1 MDELARAFHT
11 DLAAVL
17 RVRGGL
23 LETVA
28 FRSPACADPGW
39 TQPADAGLVGRCLR
53 ERLPVMSG
61 DVRSE
66 PDYRDMA
73 PELDVRSE
81 LAVPVFV
88 DGRAW
93 GAIDLESHEAD
104 AFDAEDA
111 RVVRAAA
118 AQLGSALARL
128 SMRPSGQR
136 AQAS

>member
-1 MDELARAFHT
+1 VGELARAFQT

-17 RVRGGL
+17 CVRGGL

-28 FRSPACADPGW
+28 FRSPRCADPGW
-39 TQPADAGLVGRCLR
+39 TQPADAGIVGRCLR
-53 ERLPVMSG
+53 ERLTVVTG
-61 DVRSE
+61 DVHTE

-93 GAIDLESHEAD
+93 GATDLESRDAD
-104 AFDAEDA
+104 AFDADDA
-111 RVVRAAA
+111 RVVRAGA

-128 SMRPSGQR
+128 SRGPSSRP
-136 AQAS
+136 APAS